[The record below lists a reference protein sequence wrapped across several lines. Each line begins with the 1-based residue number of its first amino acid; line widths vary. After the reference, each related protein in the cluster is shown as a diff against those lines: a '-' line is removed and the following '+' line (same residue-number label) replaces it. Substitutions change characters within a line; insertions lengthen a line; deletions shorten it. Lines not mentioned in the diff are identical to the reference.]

1 VEKQSKWK
9 NRFLLRLEEKDWK
22 ITITAEE
29 NKAYVEKLK
38 LKVGTGV
45 RHLGRVLAGSAAA

>member
-1 VEKQSKWK
+1 V
-9 NRFLLRLEEKDWK
+9 
-22 ITITAEE
+22 EE
-29 NKAYVEKLK
+29 NEAYVEKLK